1 MGLNTIK
8 PNLNHFSTRSI
19 CIKTGKSVKY
29 KNEIT
34 LTSNVN
40 NYMND
45 ITVTLAFNVKKY
57 TNDITVTL
65 AFNVKKY
72 MNDITDL
79 GI

>member
-1 MGLNTIK
+1 
-8 PNLNHFSTRSI
+8 
-19 CIKTGKSVKY
+19 
-29 KNEIT
+29 
-34 LTSNVN
+34 
-40 NYMND
+40 MND